1 MRKIKEKGTMK
12 EKAIVGIVFTALMI
26 VAMFAALPTKAQF
39 VGQIKIGVIGP
50 VGLPH
55 WSPAGMKEASEMAAE
70 EINAAGGVH
79 LADGDYEIV
88 LAFGDEKAYPTPD
101 PTGAALEMERL
112 ITVEGCEFIMG
123 GFRSEV
129 TGALIELAMD
139 YDIPFFINGASTS
152 EFLSETVGVDYERY
166 KYLFRVNP
174 VNSTILFQTI
184 AGAAQFLLP
193 TKLLPLY
200 GHDLGGPNPQV
211 KVAIITEDLKW
222 TETMHYYLT
231 NPAIYP
237 SVLGPYANVTYQGRI
252 PDGTT
257 DCSSWLSDVIN
268 SEARLL
274 IHVFSGVTGVPFIMQ
289 WNAMNVKAL
298 PLGINVM
305 GQLQTHWDT
314 TGGGCEYEAMLNFVG
329 TRTPIIPGVTEV
341 FWDNFV
347 AKTGVW
353 PIYTAFGAYNGI
365 NILAEALEATGT
377 KDKDT
382 LVDHFEDPAYESTK
396 AVNGKTKFSSL
407 HDVFCNE
414 VGPYWTQGYTRALVA
429 QWQAGLMEVVSPA
442 DQLFS
447 KRWAIPPW
455 MYELTTDLNFDGK
468 VGIQDLF
475 VVAAAFGSNPGD
487 PRWEMEGDIDGDF
500 YVGIKDIYA
509 VARDF
514 GKSVSLPLP

>member
-1 MRKIKEKGTMK
+1 
-12 EKAIVGIVFTALMI
+12 
-26 VAMFAALPTKAQF
+26 
-39 VGQIKIGVIGP
+39 

-55 WSPAGMKEASEMAAE
+55 WSPAGMKEAAEMAAE

-129 TGALIELAMD
+129 TGALIEVAMD
-139 YDIPFFINGASTS
+139 YEIPFIINGASTD
-152 EFLSETVGVDYERY
+152 EFLTETIAVNYERY
-166 KYLFRVNP
+166 KYLFRIMP
-174 VNSTILFQTI
+174 INSTMLFKTV
-184 AGAAQFLLP
+184 AGGAQFLLP

-211 KVAIITEDLKW
+211 RVAVVMEDLKW
-222 TETMHYYLT
+222 TETMYYYLT
-231 NPAIYP
+231 NPAVYP
-237 SVLGPYANVTYQGRI
+237 MVLGPYANVTYAGRI

-257 DCSSWLSDVIN
+257 DCSTWLNEVIN

-274 IHVFSGVTGVPFIMQ
+274 IHIFSGVTGVPFIMQ
-289 WNAMNVKAL
+289 WRAMNVQAL

-305 GQLQTHWDT
+305 AQLQTHWDT
-314 TGGGCEYEAMLNFVG
+314 TGGACEYEATLSTLG
-329 TRTPIIPGVTEV
+329 TRTPIIPGVTDV

-347 AKTGVW
+347 AKSGGAW
-353 PIYTAFGAYNGI
+353 PIYTAFGAYNGM
-365 NILAEALEATGT
+365 NTLAEALEAIGT
-377 KDKDT
+377 KEDKDA
-382 LVDHFEDPAYESTK
+382 LIAYWEDPAYEST
-396 AVNGKTKFSSL
+396 AGITQPRFKFTSI
-407 HDVFCNE
+407 HDILCTE
-414 VGPYWTQGYTRALVA
+414 VGPYWTEGYARAQVV
-429 QWQAGLMEVVSPA
+429 QWQAGLMETVSPA
-442 DQLFS
+442 DQLYS

-455 MYELTTDLNFDGK
+455 MYELITDLNFDGK

-475 VVAAAFGSNPGD
+475 VVAAAFGSTPGD
-487 PRWEMEGDIDGDF
+487 PRWEMEGDIDGDS

-514 GKSVSLPLP
+514 GQSVSLPLP

>member
-1 MRKIKEKGTMK
+1 MK
-12 EKAIVGIVFTALMI
+12 EKAIIGIVVSALII

-39 VGQIKIGVIGP
+39 VGTIKIGVIGP

-55 WSPAGMKEASEMAAE
+55 WSPAGMKEASEMAAD

-88 LAFGDEKAYPTPD
+88 LVFGDEKAYPTPD

-129 TGALIELAMD
+129 TGAMIEVAMD
-139 YDIPFFINGASTS
+139 YETPFIINGASTN
-152 EFLSETVGVDYERY
+152 EFLSETVGDPAKYERY

-174 VNSTILFQTI
+174 VNSTVLFQTI
-184 AGAAQFLLP
+184 AGAAQFILP

-211 KVAIITEDLKW
+211 KVAVVMEDLIW
-222 TETMHYYLT
+222 TETMYFYLT

-237 SVLGPYANVTYQGRI
+237 AVLGPYANVTYAGRI

-257 DCSSWLSDVIN
+257 DCSPWLTDVIN

-274 IHVFSGVTGVPFIMQ
+274 IHIFSGVTGVPFIIQ
-289 WNAMNVKAL
+289 WSAMNVMAL

-305 GQLQTHWDT
+305 AQLQTHWDT
-314 TGGGCEYEAMLNFVG
+314 TGGACEYESMLSTLG
-329 TRTPIIPGVTEV
+329 TRTAVIPGVTDV

-347 AKTGVW
+347 AKSGGAW
-353 PIYTAFGAYNGI
+353 PIYTAYGAYNGI
-365 NILAEALEATGT
+365 YLLAEALEATGT
-377 KDKDT
+377 KDKDA
-382 LVDHFEDPAYESTK
+382 LLALWEDPAFESSVAITSPRI
-396 AVNGKTKFSSL
+396 KFTSM
-407 HDVFCNE
+407 HDVLCTE
-414 VGPYWTQGYTRALVA
+414 VGPYWTEGYSRAQVV
-429 QWQAGLMEVVSPA
+429 QWLAGRMETVSPA
-442 DQLFS
+442 DQIYS

-455 MYELTTDLNFDGK
+455 MYELTSDVNFDGK
-468 VGIQDLF
+468 VNILDISTG
-475 VVAAAFGSNPGD
+475 AASFGSEPGD
-487 PRWEMEGDIDGDF
+487 LRWNKEADIDNNGKVNILDLAS
-500 YVGIKDIYA
+500 IA
-509 VARDF
+509 VDF
-514 GKSVSLPLP
+514 GKSVTLPLP